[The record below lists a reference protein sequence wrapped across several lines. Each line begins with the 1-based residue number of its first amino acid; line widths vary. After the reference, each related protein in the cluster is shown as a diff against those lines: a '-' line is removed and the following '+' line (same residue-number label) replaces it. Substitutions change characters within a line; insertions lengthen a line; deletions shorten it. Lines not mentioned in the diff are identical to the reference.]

1 MGDASTSIVD
11 NNTTILMMAAPA
23 SLTLKI
29 NWVMKTM

>member
-11 NNTTILMMAAPA
+11 NNTTIPMMAAPA